1 MTMPA
6 SGRYVIFSRE
16 SGARSM
22 YPVTPTSL
30 PTRRPLV
37 PRRYNDFVASRDA
50 GSHCSVSKL
59 LLLIIAIVVVYF
71 VLTSSARKRRPRSAP
86 PPVEPMV
93 PCAHCGINVPRSEA
107 LGAAG
112 RFFCSEEHRRLG
124 AG

>member
-1 MTMPA
+1 MTSSQA
-6 SGRYVIFSRE
+6 
-16 SGARSM
+16 A
-22 YPVTPTSL
+22 TQ
-30 PTRRPLV
+30 
-37 PRRYNDFVASRDA
+37 AA
-50 GSHCSVSKL
+50 SHCSVSKL

-71 VLTSSARKRRPRSAP
+71 VLTSLARKRRRRSAP

>member
-1 MTMPA
+1 MRNAESRCVGSSNTDQIPDPAVVSSRAGIMTSSQA
-6 SGRYVIFSRE
+6 ATQA
-16 SGARSM
+16 AR
-22 YPVTPTSL
+22 
-30 PTRRPLV
+30 
-37 PRRYNDFVASRDA
+37 
-50 GSHCSVSKL
+50 HCSVSKL

-71 VLTSSARKRRPRSAP
+71 VLTSLARKRRQRSAP